1 MLFVAKATRTIER
14 VDSSTVGKYLK
25 SVLKLTVMSWC
36 QGLSRDKRC
45 KIFLRMDTFI
55 SLNSQSLCYW
65 RWRFAMICRWSVLW
79 KWFQWW
85 HDGDDQ
91 VLSVS
96 NSEWLCTSVVSE
108 PACGGGVEPLK
119 EQKHHLGQSGLS
131 YDSFLALL
139 LLGSR
144 EAPPGRV

>member
-14 VDSSTVGKYLK
+14 VDSSTVEKCLK

-36 QGLSRDKRC
+36 QGTSVQDLLKNGHIYFIEFTVVALLMM
-45 KIFLRMDTFI
+45 KICHD
-55 SLNSQSLCYW
+55 
-65 RWRFAMICRWSVLW
+65 RWSVLW